1 MRLRLPAALALVTLL
16 LLGLGVVGCCDLIE
30 ERETVV
36 HGDPL
41 DEVRHALRA
50 GLRPSGRV
58 ALASAS
64 AIDETFRPAH
74 HPRAPPVA

>member
-1 MRLRLPAALALVTLL
+1 
-16 LLGLGVVGCCDLIE
+16 
-30 ERETVV
+30 
-36 HGDPL
+36 
-41 DEVRHALRA
+41 VRHALRA

>member
-1 MRLRLPAALALVTLL
+1 MRPH
-16 LLGLGVVGCCDLIE
+16 CCDLTE

-74 HPRAPPVA
+74 HPRANDRLLTTYRGGNT